1 MFSNS
6 INITVAICTY
16 NGEKRLPRVLEA
28 LRSQTQ
34 IDKISWEVIVINN
47 NSRDRTE
54 QVVQSYQ
61 DNFPCPLYLYFEP
74 QPGIAVAR
82 RLAVK
87 MAKGEFIAFIDDD
100 NIPAQDWVNA
110 AVTFARNYPQAG
122 AFGSRLIPEYEVPPP
137 ANFEQIACF
146 LAISDRGNV
155 PFRYDLLSRWLFPAG
170 AGMVIRTQAW
180 LECVPSSPVLTGVSQ
195 QSLSAKGEDIET
207 LSYLRQKGWQIW
219 HNPDLKITHVIPKK
233 RLEKL
238 YLFRLFRGVGL
249 SRYQTRKLQ
258 FPSVLFPLILIL
270 YCLNDGR
277 KLLFF
282 FGRNLLT
289 TQIDL
294 VAQCQRELWL
304 YSLLSPLYHW
314 WQFLDR
320 KLTSQ
325 FAGLR
330 RQMKGLSWTYTKS
343 RLF

>member
-6 INITVAICTY
+6 IDITVAICTY

-34 IDKISWEVIVINN
+34 VNNITWEVIVINN

-54 QVVQSYQ
+54 QVVHRYQ
-61 DNFPCPLYLYFEP
+61 QDFPCPLYLYFEP
-74 QPGIAVAR
+74 QPGIAIAR

-87 MAKGEFIAFIDDD
+87 MAKGELIAFVDDD
-100 NIPAQDWVNA
+100 NIPAQNWVNA
-110 AVTFARNYPQAG
+110 AVFFARNHPQAG
-122 AFGSRLIPEYEVPPP
+122 AFGSRLFPEYEVPPP
-137 ANFEQIACF
+137 VNFEQIACF
-146 LAISDRGNV
+146 LAISDRGDV
-155 PFRYDLLSRWLFPAG
+155 PFRYDLLNRWLFPAG

-180 LECVPSSPVLTGVSQ
+180 LECVPVSPLLTGVSQ

-219 HNPDLKITHVIPKK
+219 HNPDLKITHVVPKR
-233 RLEKL
+233 RLEKP

-249 SRYQTRKLQ
+249 SRYPTRKLQ
-258 FPSVLFPLILIL
+258 FSTIFFPLILIL
-270 YCLNDGR
+270 YWLNDGH

-289 TQIDL
+289 TKVDL
-294 VAQCQRELWL
+294 VAQCKRELWL
-304 YSLLSPLYHW
+304 YSLLSPFYHW
-314 WQFLDR
+314 WHFLNR

-325 FAGLR
+325 FVGLR
-330 RQMKGLSWTYTKS
+330 QKII
-343 RLF
+343 